1 MYKRQLQ
8 GVALLDVL
16 RKQHIVLT
24 QLWQS
29 FLHVEQRSGSTID
42 AGTVTAVTARVWR
55 LVDDAMVVLG
65 DA

>member
-1 MYKRQLQ
+1 
-8 GVALLDVL
+8 VALLDVL